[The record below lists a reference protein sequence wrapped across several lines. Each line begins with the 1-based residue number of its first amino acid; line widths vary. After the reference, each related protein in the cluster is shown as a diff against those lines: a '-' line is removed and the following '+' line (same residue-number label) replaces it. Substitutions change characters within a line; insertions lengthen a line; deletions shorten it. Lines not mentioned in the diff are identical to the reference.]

1 MIVNN
6 DNQFL
11 SIGQVQERYLNG
23 SDKSSKVNNIP
34 IGNNSFGAI
43 LDRLQN
49 QTEEVK
55 FSKHAANRLSDRNIE
70 LTAEQKERLSN
81 GMKQASEKGINDS
94 LIMVDQLAFI
104 VNVPNNTVVTA
115 LDSTEKSS
123 NVFTNIDGA
132 VIA

>member
-11 SIGQVQERYLNG
+11 SIGQVRERYLNG